1 MKTRKLKLISSIAS
15 LALVFAVLTIGVW
28 ATASQSVNVRTTVTF
43 TAVGVSGTITG
54 TLTGLDNTTYYY
66 NTTNA
71 QGGAAIAFAPKSD
84 PLGDWTLGTDD
95 ALAINV
101 TDGAASDIVY
111 NFTITNTSTTDAM
124 NAAISAITV
133 GTNLQLTSVTQDGA
147 ALTEANDAY
156 ALTPIA
162 ATEDATLVL
171 TFNVVDESSSITS
184 ADIQF
189 NLALTSPN
197 A

>member
-1 MKTRKLKLISSIAS
+1 
-15 LALVFAVLTIGVW
+15 
-28 ATASQSVNVRTTVTF
+28 
-43 TAVGVSGTITG
+43 
-54 TLTGLDNTTYYY
+54 
-66 NTTNA
+66 
-71 QGGAAIAFAPKSD
+71 
-84 PLGDWTLGTDD
+84 DD
-95 ALAINV
+95 ALAIDV

-111 NFTITNTSTTDAM
+111 SFTITNTSSTDAM

-171 TFNVVDESSSITS
+171 TFNVVDESSSIES